1 MEIPFSAR
9 TFGGHFEIG
18 KLAALRLPHILMGG
32 ISIMIVKSNFSALD
46 LNGLYLT
53 YDPQKYKVGE

>member
-9 TFGGHFEIG
+9 TFGRHFEIV
-18 KLAALRLPHILMGG
+18 KLTASRSPHILMDG

-46 LNGLYLT
+46 LNGLF
-53 YDPQKYKVGE
+53 PNIHP

>member
-46 LNGLYLT
+46 LNGLY
-53 YDPQKYKVGE
+53 PNMHP